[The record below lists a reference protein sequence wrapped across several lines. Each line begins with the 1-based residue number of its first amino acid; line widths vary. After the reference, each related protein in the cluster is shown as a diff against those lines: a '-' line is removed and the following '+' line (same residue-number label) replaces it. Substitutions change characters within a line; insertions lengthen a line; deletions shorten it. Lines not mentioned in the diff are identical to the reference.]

1 MQWVVRLCFLSL
13 LLHLALTQRSQ
24 SGASPPLP
32 PPTPTPS
39 QSKFFAHYVM
49 DRSTLLLRR
58 KIFIYKNELYTPWS
72 EWSNCSTR
80 DCTELRYRQCLN
92 DSYES
97 WIPNLFQTN
106 NCPFQFIAET
116 RRCTNDAGCRKEAPS
131 KLLKELSSTCGKRP
145 NFKGKRGVSP
155 KILGGRE
162 AKPHSWPWQVALY
175 VRPLAVEGRSL
186 RSPTIESPFCGAT
199 LIAPSWLI
207 TAAHCLSE
215 LVPDKVLTVGH
226 FFSVEE
232 ELEQTIHA
240 RIGDHVRGKRDGSH
254 EVTRQIELAITHP
267 DYRRGFSEQGFD
279 VALLKLDQ
287 PVEFGDKVSSIC
299 IPNRSLHLP
308 EGQICYAAGW
318 GATAPD
324 TSVLPEPLGFIDFF
338 SGGLFPRPCGLGQ
351 TLASSRRC
359 RGPRQPLRLL
369 EVDLPLVSLQRC
381 RRTFR
386 NLREWVHICA
396 GEKGKDTCRGD
407 SGGGLFCQNPEDGR
421 WYIYGVTS
429 FGSVLG
435 CGEHYGVYACTRGIS
450 DWIHENVK

>member
-1 MQWVVRLCFLSL
+1 
-13 LLHLALTQRSQ
+13 
-24 SGASPPLP
+24 
-32 PPTPTPS
+32 
-39 QSKFFAHYVM
+39 M

-175 VRPLAVEGRSL
+175 VRPLVVEGRSL
-186 RSPTIESPFCGAT
+186 RSPAIESPFCGAT

-232 ELEQTIHA
+232 ELEQTIRA

-254 EVTRQIELAITHP
+254 EVTRQIELAIIHP

-324 TSVLPEPLGFIDFF
+324 TAVLPEPLGFIDFF

-351 TLASSRRC
+351 TLASNRRC